1 MKTKQIYDE
10 RIVAERRKI
19 QSDLAQ
25 LLFVI
30 LFVSVIVQ
38 QSVFKAGLE
47 QYLVELVCV
56 IFSGF
61 YILAGNMRKGIDIV
75 REIHPLKN
83 ALIATSV
90 ATIIFGIQNYTS
102 YFEKYSGVL
111 DLEFLSGLIIFF
123 LSMCTM
129 SFALYTLL
137 KYINQKKIRR
147 LEAEMDKEEE

>member
-10 RIVAERRKI
+10 RIIAERRKI
-19 QSDLAQ
+19 WSDLAQ
-25 LLFVI
+25 LLFVV

-38 QSVFKAGLE
+38 QAILKAAVE

-61 YILAGNMRKGIDIV
+61 YILVGNVRKGIDMV

-83 ALIATSV
+83 AFIATSV

-102 YFEKYSGVL
+102 YSEKYAKVT
-111 DLEFLSGLIIFF
+111 DPKFLFSLVVFF
-123 LSMCTM
+123 LSMYTM
-129 SFALYTLL
+129 SFVLYALLRR
-137 KYINQKKIRR
+137 INESKIKKID
-147 LEAEMDKEEE
+147 AELDEEE